1 MIYEKSVNYL
11 CYAVNITKKTVFRSE
26 IFFLKKP
33 SFKQFLKQTKN
44 IKIKTGLKRFFFSF
58 KLFFFYNYALEP

>member
-11 CYAVNITKKTVFRSE
+11 CYAVNITKKNCFQKRN
-26 IFFLKKP
+26 IFFKKP

-44 IKIKTGLKRFFFSF
+44 IKIKTGLKRFF
-58 KLFFFYNYALEP
+58 LQLCLGALIPTK